1 MRTSSANKRILIID
15 DDQDIWKAY
24 SQVLLPASAT
34 EDSVANDLDKELDAM
49 LGKSSAPQELFQLSF
64 AGQGQDGFSLAKAAL
79 EKDEPFAL
87 AFVDIRMPP
96 GWDGMDTAAELNKL
110 DPNLEIIIVTA
121 YADHSCDEIV
131 KCVGAPHKLLFFR
144 KPFEP
149 EELRQ
154 LAVSLTD
161 KWHIARQ
168 EENQRLELSR
178 LNEKLKI
185 KMAQAEQLQ
194 AKQLELERQLH
205 QAQKMEAIGM
215 MAGGVAHDLNNILS
229 GLVSLPEL
237 LLLELPPDSTT
248 YKTVKII
255 HNSGERAA
263 AVVADLVTVARG
275 AAIVREVGD
284 LNVLISQYLQSP
296 EGKKLQSLHPE
307 LVITTNFATNRTNI
321 TCSPVHITK
330 SLMNLVTNAAEAIG
344 TSGTITVS
352 TSNLQLDQADAE
364 NKDLAPGEYVVL
376 TVSDTG
382 SGISPEDMQRIFEPF
397 YTKKVMGRSGTG
409 LGLAV
414 VWNTMQDHQGLVTV
428 QSSESGTTFTLYFP
442 ATIEGIA
449 EKEKTADFKEL
460 QGTGTILVVDD
471 EKIQRELARDMLS
484 KLGYTVH
491 TVSSGEEAVDY
502 LQNDQVDLVF
512 LDMIMDPGMNGCQ
525 TYEKIITLHPGQKAI
540 IVSGFS
546 EYDMT
551 QKAQSLGVGGY
562 IRKPF
567 SIQQIALA
575 VQKELCDL

>member
-1 MRTSSANKRILIID
+1 MPHSSNKRILIID

-34 EDSVANDLDKELDAM
+34 AGSMTNDLDNELDAL
-49 LGKSSAPQELFQLSF
+49 LGKSSSPQESSFQLSF
-64 AGQGQDGFSLAKAAL
+64 AGQGQDGFVLAEEAIQKR
-79 EKDEPFAL
+79 EPFAL

-96 GWDGMDTAAELNKL
+96 GWDGMETATKLHKL

-131 KCVGAPHKLLFFR
+131 KCIGAPHKLLFFR

-154 LAVSLTD
+154 LAVSLTY

-168 EENQRLELSR
+168 EENQRQELSR
-178 LNEKLKI
+178 LNDELKI
-185 KMAQAEQLQ
+185 QMAQEERLQ
-194 AKQLELERQLH
+194 TKQLELERQLH

-237 LLLELPPDSTT
+237 LLLEIPPDTKMH
-248 YKTVKII
+248 KTVKII
-255 HNSGERAA
+255 QESGQRAA
-263 AVVADLVTVARG
+263 AVVADLITVARG
-275 AAIVREVGD
+275 VASVREVAD
-284 LNVLISQYLQSP
+284 LNILISQYLQSP
-296 EGKKLQSLHPE
+296 EGDKLKSLYSE
-307 LVITTNFATNRTNI
+307 VIITTDYAIGRTNI
-321 TCSPVHITK
+321 NCSPIHIK
-330 SLMNLVTNAAEAIG
+330 KILMNLITNAAEAIG
-344 TSGTITVS
+344 TNGTITV
-352 TSNLQLDQADAE
+352 TTRNLLVDQSDAE
-364 NKDLAPGEYVVL
+364 NEDLAPGEYVLL

-409 LGLAV
+409 LGLTV
-414 VWNTMQDHQGLVTV
+414 VWNTIQDHQGLVTV
-428 QSSESGTTFTLYFP
+428 KSSEHGTIFTLYFP
-442 ATIEGIA
+442 ATSEIITK
-449 EKEKTADFKEL
+449 KEKSAGLKDL

-471 EKIQRELARDMLS
+471 EALQRNLARDILS

-491 TVSSGEEAVDY
+491 TVNSGEKAIDY
-502 LQNDQVDLVF
+502 LQNHKVDLVF
-512 LDMIMDPGMNGCQ
+512 LDMIMNPGMDGCQ
-525 TYEKIITLHPGQKAI
+525 TYEKVIALHPGQKAI

-551 QKAQSLGVGGY
+551 RKSQSLGVGGY

-567 SIQQIALA
+567 SMKQIALA
-575 VQKELCDL
+575 IQKELRG